1 MAYHNK
7 SQTWL
12 FYTILIVCL
21 LALGISAYTLI
32 QVNSI
37 KSVLQ
42 PAGIAINE
50 FLGKLTAH
58 SELTDYKDIT
68 PVNVVQITNNNIA
81 NLQSQIQGLDISY
94 LGSYLVQYNDR
105 IIIYDFEKDQIAA
118 NIQLQAPQAQLPA
131 DFFEK
136 LAKHAELQGVETEA
150 PTGGII
156 DEASLTSLRQQFP
169 DVYQNANAGD
179 YILRYSDR
187 LIIFNYERNEVIG
200 AFQLG

>member
-1 MAYHNK
+1 MAYRNET
-7 SQTWL
+7 QTRL
-12 FYTILIVCL
+12 HYTILIVCL
-21 LALGISAYTLI
+21 LALGTSAYTLI

-58 SELTDYKDIT
+58 NELSDYKDIA
-68 PVNVVQITNNNIA
+68 PVNIVQITNNNIA

-105 IIIYDFEKDQIAA
+105 IIIYDFERDQIAA

-156 DEASLTSLRQQFP
+156 DEASLTTLRQQFP

-179 YILRYSDR
+179 FILRYSDR

-200 AFQLG
+200 AFELG